1 MKKLFSLFAVALALS
16 TGSTSRAESLF
27 TENEV
32 SLIGFANYTDKTDDY
47 WGGGIGLT
55 YFLTRNVGIGASTT
69 WTDFKGAFFDNVSGE
84 GYLRLPLGDAPL
96 AIYGIGSGGY
106 TWEFNNWFFGA
117 GAGAELR
124 FSKQFGV
131 FSDIQW
137 LFNEGGD
144 NDGVGVRIGIRLGM

>member
-96 AIYGIGSGGY
+96 AIYGIGSAGY

-124 FSKQFGV
+124 SSKQFGV